1 MGNASKWKESL
12 IERTISR
19 QTTNLM
25 QLVYGK
31 SETKP
36 DDSFHE
42 DIDADVSDDDDDFF
56 KPKIEGKK
64 VWPIRMLLIY
74 HIF

>member
-1 MGNASKWKESL
+1 MGNAAKWKESL
-12 IERTISR
+12 VERTVSR

-36 DDSFHE
+36 NDSSHE
-42 DIDADVSDDDDDFF
+42 DMDADVSDDDDEFF
-56 KPKIEGKK
+56 KPKSEGKK
-64 VWPIRMLLIY
+64 V
-74 HIF
+74 